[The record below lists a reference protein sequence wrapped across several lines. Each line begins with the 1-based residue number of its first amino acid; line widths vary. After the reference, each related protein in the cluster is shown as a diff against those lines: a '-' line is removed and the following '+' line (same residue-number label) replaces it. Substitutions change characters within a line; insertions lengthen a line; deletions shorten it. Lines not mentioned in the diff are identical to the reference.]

1 MAQPKNNN
9 LDYLLDPAFRNIN
22 RFFFLSLRN
31 GGNDRTRT
39 SFDKYYMPLVEM
51 EDFDPLVDNKSIFDQ
66 PVKNQQEA
74 YQTLVEISRNKGFT
88 AGNNQNQYKVF
99 GTELSRQANRGIP
112 QKINFTGKLDKDDG
126 GKMFF
131 CS

>member
-88 AGNNQNQYKVF
+88 AGNHQN
-99 GTELSRQANRGIP
+99 
-112 QKINFTGKLDKDDG
+112 
-126 GKMFF
+126 
-131 CS
+131 

>member
-1 MAQPKNNN
+1 MPINDNIKFWENIKQGFKRITSWNKYGSEEMAQPKNNN

-22 RFFFLSLRN
+22 RFFVLSLRN

-51 EDFDPLVDNKSIFDQ
+51 EDFDALVDNKSIFDQ

-74 YQTLVEISRNKGFT
+74 YQTLVENSRNKGFT
-88 AGNNQNQYKVF
+88 AGNHQN
-99 GTELSRQANRGIP
+99 
-112 QKINFTGKLDKDDG
+112 
-126 GKMFF
+126 
-131 CS
+131 